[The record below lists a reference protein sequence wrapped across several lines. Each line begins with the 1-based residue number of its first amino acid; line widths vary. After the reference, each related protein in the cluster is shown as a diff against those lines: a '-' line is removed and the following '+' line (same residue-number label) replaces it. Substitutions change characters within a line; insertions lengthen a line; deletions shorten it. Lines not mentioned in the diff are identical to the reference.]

1 MGIIAGYRLNMKS
14 LMTNKAMLALFVCCQ
29 IIGFIALLVSLSYI
43 LHMDVMYEDNIYKM
57 NLGDN
62 LTYGECAEK
71 LSDIQY
77 NKATLYID
85 EDRIFAVTFGKATGV
100 INGRALN
107 QDEYE
112 ALVSESIEGA
122 EIGLEI
128 DVYGNTYK
136 VVGVTA
142 KPENYVELSKK
153 ALDESFAVYA
163 IEIDNPLIGEKKVE
177 NYANTLEELFGCEV
191 VAPVYL
197 SFSDKIVREPYY
209 AVIGVGILGISAVT
223 MVLCYRYMFVKRSY
237 DYMVERCIGA
247 DRGHLFIAMLLEV
260 LTVVGATMIIAS
272 FIYLILERTLF
283 ARIFVYLF
291 GVANSLSI
299 GYYLIIFALFATMCI
314 LSALPSIVRL
324 MSRRVIR

>member
-14 LMTNKAMLALFVCCQ
+14 LMANKAMLALFAVCQ
-29 IIGFIALLVSLSYI
+29 IIGFVALLLSLSYI
-43 LHMDVMYEDNIYKM
+43 LHMDVMYD
-57 NLGDN
+57 DN
-62 LTYGECAEK
+62 LYGMNTGGNITYKECVDK
-71 LSDIQY
+71 LTGIDFD
-77 NKATLYID
+77 KATLYLD
-85 EDRIFAVTFGKATGV
+85 EDRTLAVTFGEETGV

-112 ALVSESIEGA
+112 ALVSKDFEDV
-122 EIGLEI
+122 EIGREI
-128 DVYGNTYK
+128 EVYGNKYE
-136 VVGVTA
+136 VVGLVMSG
-142 KPENYVELSKK
+142 NYIELSKK
-153 ALDESFAVYA
+153 ALDENLAVYGV
-163 IEIDNPLIGEKKVE
+163 DVVKPLIGEKRVDK
-177 NYANTLEELFGCEV
+177 YADTLEELFGCEV

-197 SFSDKIVREPYY
+197 SFSDKISREPYY
-209 AVIGVGILGISAVT
+209 AIIGVGILGISAVT

-237 DYMVERCIGA
+237 DYTVERCIGA

>member
-43 LHMDVMYEDNIYKM
+43 LHMDVIYEDNIYKAD
-57 NLGDN
+57 LGDN
-62 LTYGECAEK
+62 LTYGESADK

-77 NKATLYID
+77 NKATLYLD
-85 EDRIFAVTFGKATGV
+85 EDRIFAVTLGEATGV
-100 INGRALN
+100 SKGRALN

-112 ALVSESIEGA
+112 ALVSRSMEGA
-122 EIGLEI
+122 DIGMEIE
-128 DVYGNTYK
+128 VFGNTYK
-136 VVGVTA
+136 VVGLVTS
-142 KPENYVELSKK
+142 ENYVELSKK
-153 ALDESFAVYA
+153 ALDENLTVYA
-163 IEIDNPLIGEKKVE
+163 IDIANPLIGEKKVE

-247 DRGHLFIAMLLEV
+247 DRRHLFIAMLLEV
-260 LTVVGATMIIAS
+260 LTVVGATMLIAS
-272 FIYLILERTLF
+272 LIYLILERTLF
-283 ARIFVYLF
+283 AKIFVYLF
-291 GVANSLSI
+291 GVANSLGI
-299 GYYLIIFALFATMCI
+299 GYYLIVFAFFAIMCI

-324 MSRRVIR
+324 MSRKVVR

>member
-43 LHMDVMYEDNIYKM
+43 LHMDVMYEDNIYKAD
-57 NLGDN
+57 LGGN
-62 LTYGECAEK
+62 LTYGECADK
-71 LSDIQY
+71 LSDIPFNQ
-77 NKATLYID
+77 ATLYLD
-85 EDRIFAVTFGKATGV
+85 EGRTFAVTLGEETGV
-100 INGRALN
+100 SKGRALN

-112 ALVSESIEGA
+112 ALVSRSMEGA

-128 DVYGNTYK
+128 EVFGNTYK
-136 VVGVTA
+136 VVGLVTL
-142 KPENYVELSKK
+142 KNYVELTRK
-153 ALDESFAVYA
+153 ALDENLTVYA
-163 IEIDNPLIGEKKVE
+163 MDIDNPLIGEKKVE

-247 DRGHLFIAMLLEV
+247 DRSHLFIAMLLEV
-260 LTVVGATMIIAS
+260 LTVVGATMLIAS
-272 FIYLILERTLF
+272 LIYLILERTLF
-283 ARIFVYLF
+283 AKIFVYLF
-291 GVANSLSI
+291 GVANSLGI
-299 GYYLIIFALFATMCI
+299 GYYLIVFALFAIMCI

-324 MSRRVIR
+324 MSRKVVR

>member
-43 LHMDVMYEDNIYKM
+43 LHMDVMYEDNIYKAD
-57 NLGDN
+57 LGGN
-62 LTYGECAEK
+62 LTYGECADK

-77 NKATLYID
+77 NKATLYLD
-85 EDRIFAVTFGKATGV
+85 ESRTFAVTLGEATGV
-100 INGRALN
+100 SKGRALN

-112 ALVSESIEGA
+112 ALVSRSMEGA

-128 DVYGNTYK
+128 EVFGNKYK
-136 VVGVTA
+136 VVGLVTS
-142 KPENYVELSKK
+142 ENYIELSKK
-153 ALDESFAVYA
+153 ALDENLTVYA
-163 IEIDNPLIGEKKVE
+163 IDIDNPLIGEKKVE

-191 VAPVYL
+191 IAPVYL

-247 DRGHLFIAMLLEV
+247 DRRHLFIAMLLEV
-260 LTVVGATMIIAS
+260 LTVVGATMLIAS
-272 FIYLILERTLF
+272 LIYLILDRTLF
-283 ARIFVYLF
+283 AKIFVYLF
-291 GVANSLSI
+291 GVANSLGI
-299 GYYLIIFALFATMCI
+299 GYYLIIFAFFAIMCI

-324 MSRRVIR
+324 MSRKVVR

>member
-43 LHMDVMYEDNIYKM
+43 LHMDVMYEDNIYKAD
-57 NLGDN
+57 LGGN
-62 LTYGECAEK
+62 LTYGECADK

-77 NKATLYID
+77 NKATLYLD
-85 EDRIFAVTFGKATGV
+85 ESRTFAVTLGEATGV
-100 INGRALN
+100 SKGRALN

-112 ALVSESIEGA
+112 ALVSRSMEGA

-128 DVYGNTYK
+128 EVFGNKYK
-136 VVGVTA
+136 VVGLVTS
-142 KPENYVELSKK
+142 ENYIELSKK
-153 ALDESFAVYA
+153 ALDENLTVYA
-163 IEIDNPLIGEKKVE
+163 IDIDNPLIGEKKVE

-191 VAPVYL
+191 IAPVYL

-247 DRGHLFIAMLLEV
+247 DRRHLFIAMLLEV
-260 LTVVGATMIIAS
+260 LTVVGATMLIA
-272 FIYLILERTLF
+272 
-283 ARIFVYLF
+283 
-291 GVANSLSI
+291 
-299 GYYLIIFALFATMCI
+299 YYLIIFAFFAIMCI

-324 MSRRVIR
+324 MSRKVVR

>member
-43 LHMDVMYEDNIYKM
+43 LHMDVIYEDNIYKAD
-57 NLGDN
+57 LGDN
-62 LTYGECAEK
+62 LTYGESADK

-77 NKATLYID
+77 NKATLYLD
-85 EDRIFAVTFGKATGV
+85 EDRIFAVTLGEATGV
-100 INGRALN
+100 SKGRALN

-112 ALVSESIEGA
+112 ALVSRSMEGA
-122 EIGLEI
+122 DIGLEI
-128 DVYGNTYK
+128 EVFGNTYK
-136 VVGVTA
+136 VVGLVTS
-142 KPENYVELSKK
+142 ENYVELSKK
-153 ALDESFAVYA
+153 ALDENLTVYA
-163 IEIDNPLIGEKKVE
+163 IDIANPLIGEKKVE

-247 DRGHLFIAMLLEV
+247 DRRHLFIAMLLEV
-260 LTVVGATMIIAS
+260 LTVVGATMLIAS
-272 FIYLILERTLF
+272 LIYLILERTLF
-283 ARIFVYLF
+283 AKIFVYLF
-291 GVANSLSI
+291 GVANSLGI
-299 GYYLIIFALFATMCI
+299 GYYLIVFAFFAIMCI

-324 MSRRVIR
+324 MSRKVVR

>member
-1 MGIIAGYRLNMKS
+1 
-14 LMTNKAMLALFVCCQ
+14 MT
-29 IIGFIALLVSLSYI
+29 
-43 LHMDVMYEDNIYKM
+43 D
-57 NLGDN
+57 
-62 LTYGECAEK
+62 K
-71 LSDIQY
+71 LSDIPFNQ
-77 NKATLYID
+77 ATLYLD
-85 EDRIFAVTFGKATGV
+85 EGRTFAVTLGEETGV
-100 INGRALN
+100 SKGRALN

-112 ALVSESIEGA
+112 ALVSRSMEGA

-128 DVYGNTYK
+128 EVFGNTYK
-136 VVGVTA
+136 VVGLVTL
-142 KPENYVELSKK
+142 KNYVELSKK
-153 ALDESFAVYA
+153 ALDENLTVYA
-163 IEIDNPLIGEKKVE
+163 MDIDNPLIGEKKVE

-247 DRGHLFIAMLLEV
+247 DRSHLFIAMLLEV
-260 LTVVGATMIIAS
+260 LTVVGATMLIAS
-272 FIYLILERTLF
+272 LIYLILERTLF
-283 ARIFVYLF
+283 AKIFVYLF

-299 GYYLIIFALFATMCI
+299 GYYLLIFALFAIMCI

-324 MSRRVIR
+324 MSKKVVR

>member
-43 LHMDVMYEDNIYKM
+43 LHMDVMYEDNIYKAD
-57 NLGDN
+57 LGGN
-62 LTYGECAEK
+62 LTYGECTDR

-77 NKATLYID
+77 NKATLYFD
-85 EDRIFAVTFGKATGV
+85 EDRTFAVTFGKATGV
-100 INGRALN
+100 SKGRALN

-112 ALVSESIEGA
+112 ALVSRSMEGA

-128 DVYGNTYK
+128 EVFGNKYK
-136 VVGVTA
+136 VVGLVTS
-142 KPENYVELSKK
+142 KNYVELSKK
-153 ALDESFAVYA
+153 ALDENLTVYA
-163 IEIDNPLIGEKKVE
+163 MDIDNPLIGEKKVE

-247 DRGHLFIAMLLEV
+247 NRSHLFIAMLLEV
-260 LTVVGATMIIAS
+260 LTVVGATMLIAS
-272 FIYLILERTLF
+272 LIYLIFERTLF
-283 ARIFVYLF
+283 AKIFVYLF
-291 GVANSLSI
+291 GVANSLGI
-299 GYYLIIFALFATMCI
+299 GYYLIVFALFAIMCI
-314 LSALPSIVRL
+314 LSALPSIARL
-324 MSRRVIR
+324 MSRKVVR

>member
-43 LHMDVMYEDNIYKM
+43 LHMDVMYEDNIYKAD
-57 NLGDN
+57 LGGN
-62 LTYGECAEK
+62 LTYGECADK
-71 LSDIQY
+71 LSEIPFNQ
-77 NKATLYID
+77 ATLYLD
-85 EDRIFAVTFGKATGV
+85 EGRTFAVTFGKATGV
-100 INGRALN
+100 SKGRALN

-112 ALVSESIEGA
+112 ALVSRSMEGA
-122 EIGLEI
+122 DIGLEI
-128 DVYGNTYK
+128 EVFGNTYK
-136 VVGVTA
+136 VVGLVTS
-142 KPENYVELSKK
+142 ENYVELSKK
-153 ALDESFAVYA
+153 ALDENLTVYA
-163 IEIDNPLIGEKKVE
+163 MDIDNPLIGEKKVE

-223 MVLCYRYMFVKRSY
+223 MVLCYRYMFVKRGY

-247 DRGHLFIAMLLEV
+247 DRSHLFIAMLLEV
-260 LTVVGATMIIAS
+260 LTVVGTTMLIAS
-272 FIYLILERTLF
+272 LIYLILERTLF
-283 ARIFVYLF
+283 IKIFAYLF
-291 GVANSLSI
+291 GAVNYLGIS
-299 GYYLIIFALFATMCI
+299 YYLLIFALFAIMCI

-324 MSRRVIR
+324 MSRKVVR

>member
-43 LHMDVMYEDNIYKM
+43 LHMDVMYEDNIYKAD
-57 NLGDN
+57 LGGN
-62 LTYGECAEK
+62 LTYGECADK
-71 LSDIQY
+71 LSDIPFNQ
-77 NKATLYID
+77 ATLYLD
-85 EDRIFAVTFGKATGV
+85 EGRTFAVTLGEETGV
-100 INGRALN
+100 SKGRALN

-112 ALVSESIEGA
+112 ALVSRSMEGA

-128 DVYGNTYK
+128 EVFGNTYK
-136 VVGVTA
+136 VVGLVTL
-142 KPENYVELSKK
+142 KNYVELSKK
-153 ALDESFAVYA
+153 ALDENLTVYA
-163 IEIDNPLIGEKKVE
+163 MDIDNPLIGEKKVE

-247 DRGHLFIAMLLEV
+247 DRSHLFIAMLLEV
-260 LTVVGATMIIAS
+260 LTVVGATMLIAS
-272 FIYLILERTLF
+272 LIYLILERTLF
-283 ARIFVYLF
+283 AKIFVYLF

-299 GYYLIIFALFATMCI
+299 GYYLLIFALFAIMCI

-324 MSRRVIR
+324 MSKKVVR

>member
-57 NLGDN
+57 DLGGN
-62 LTYGECAEK
+62 ITYGECADK
-71 LSDIQY
+71 LSEIPFKQ
-77 NKATLYID
+77 ATLYLD
-85 EDRIFAVTFGKATGV
+85 EGKTLAVTLGEETGV
-100 INGRALN
+100 SKGRALN

-112 ALVSESIEGA
+112 ALVSRSMEGA

-128 DVYGNTYK
+128 EVFGNTYK
-136 VVGVTA
+136 VVGLVTL
-142 KPENYVELSKK
+142 KNYVELTRK
-153 ALDESFAVYA
+153 ALDESLTVYA
-163 IEIDNPLIGEKKVE
+163 MDIDNPLIGEKKVE

-247 DRGHLFIAMLLEV
+247 DRSHLFIAMLLEV
-260 LTVVGATMIIAS
+260 LTVVGATMLIAS
-272 FIYLILERTLF
+272 LIYLILERTLF
-283 ARIFVYLF
+283 AKIFVYLF

-299 GYYLIIFALFATMCI
+299 GYYLLIFALFAIMCI

-324 MSRRVIR
+324 MSRKVVR

>member
-43 LHMDVMYEDNIYKM
+43 LHMDVMYEDNIYKAD
-57 NLGDN
+57 LGGN
-62 LTYGECAEK
+62 LTYGECADK

-77 NKATLYID
+77 NKATLYLD
-85 EDRIFAVTFGKATGV
+85 ESRTFAVTLGEATGV
-100 INGRALN
+100 SKGRALN
-107 QDEYE
+107 HDEYE
-112 ALVSESIEGA
+112 ALVSRSMEGA

-128 DVYGNTYK
+128 EVFGNKYK
-136 VVGVTA
+136 VVGLVTS
-142 KPENYVELSKK
+142 ENYIELSKK
-153 ALDESFAVYA
+153 ALDENLTVYA
-163 IEIDNPLIGEKKVE
+163 IDIDNPLIGEKKVE

-191 VAPVYL
+191 IAPVYL

-247 DRGHLFIAMLLEV
+247 DRRHLFIAMLLEV
-260 LTVVGATMIIAS
+260 LTVVGATMLIAS
-272 FIYLILERTLF
+272 LIYLILDRTLF
-283 ARIFVYLF
+283 AKIFVYLF
-291 GVANSLSI
+291 GVANSLGI
-299 GYYLIIFALFATMCI
+299 GYYLIIFAFFAIMCI

-324 MSRRVIR
+324 MSRKVVR

>member
-43 LHMDVMYEDNIYKM
+43 LHMDVMYEDNIYKAD
-57 NLGDN
+57 LGGN
-62 LTYGECAEK
+62 LTYGECTDR

-77 NKATLYID
+77 NKATLYFD
-85 EDRIFAVTFGKATGV
+85 EDRTFAVTFGKATGV
-100 INGRALN
+100 SKGRALN

-112 ALVSESIEGA
+112 ALVSRSMEGA

-128 DVYGNTYK
+128 EVFGNSYK
-136 VVGVTA
+136 VVGLVTL
-142 KPENYVELSKK
+142 KNYVELSKK
-153 ALDESFAVYA
+153 ALDENLTVYA
-163 IEIDNPLIGEKKVE
+163 MDIDNPLIGEKKVE

-247 DRGHLFIAMLLEV
+247 NRSHLFIAMLLEV
-260 LTVVGATMIIAS
+260 LTVVGATMLIAS
-272 FIYLILERTLF
+272 LIYLIFERTLF
-283 ARIFVYLF
+283 AKIFVYLF
-291 GVANSLSI
+291 GVANSLGI
-299 GYYLIIFALFATMCI
+299 GYYLIVFALFAIMCI
-314 LSALPSIVRL
+314 LSALPSIARL
-324 MSRRVIR
+324 MSRKVVR